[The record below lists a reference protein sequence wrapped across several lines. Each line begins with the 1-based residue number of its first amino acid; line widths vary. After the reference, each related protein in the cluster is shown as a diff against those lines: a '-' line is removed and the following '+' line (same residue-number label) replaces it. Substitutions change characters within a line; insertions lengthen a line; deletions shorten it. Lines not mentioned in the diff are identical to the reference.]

1 MPESR
6 ELELI
11 AACRRGDEAAISE
24 LFEHHYP
31 AALRVARG
39 ILRSEEDSQDAVQ
52 SAYLTAFR
60 HLDSFRGDSTFKTW
74 ITRIV
79 TNHCLMLLRQPRFR
93 FRWINFDELAGSGA
107 SSQPVSTGLNP
118 ENSTLSHELASALSE
133 AAARLPER
141 LCEVFKL
148 YAFSGLT
155 IREVAEVTGLTLPAA
170 KTRLFRAQTRMRA
183 HLQPVWSSVQVRGEA
198 A

>member
-1 MPESR
+1 MPETR

-11 AACRRGDEAAISE
+11 AACKRGDEAALGE
-24 LFEHHYP
+24 LFQRHYP
-31 AALRVARG
+31 ASLRVARA

-60 HLDSFRGDSTFKTW
+60 RLDSFRGDSAFKTW

-93 FRWINFDELAGSGA
+93 FRWINFDELAGSGP
-107 SSQPVSTGLNP
+107 SGQPVAAGLSP
-118 ENSTLSHELASALSE
+118 EKSALSGELASALSE

-155 IREVAEVTGLTLPAA
+155 IREVAKVTGLTLPAA

-183 HLQPVWSSVQVRGEA
+183 HLQPVWSSATVREEA

>member
-11 AACRRGDEAAISE
+11 AAGKRGDEAAISE

-60 HLDSFRGDSTFKTW
+60 HLGSFRGDSAFKTW

-93 FRWINFDELAGSGA
+93 FRWINFDELAGSGGP
-107 SSQPVSTGLNP
+107 SQPVSKGLSP
-118 ENSTLSHELASALSE
+118 ENAALSGELALALSE
-133 AAARLPER
+133 AVARLPER

-183 HLQPVWSSVQVRGEA
+183 HLRPVWSSVQMRDEA